1 MKKALLLML
10 VTVILSGCSLFNN
23 EKLQE
28 QKEKNNISSNQK
40 TEKFDN
46 QDRNKLIKDFIEKGY
61 LYESYNSFSEKD
73 KKKILSEKMIA
84 ETNLPVEIKESNKD
98 IKREVRDVHL
108 YQETDDKKMLVY
120 DVKVK
125 LLNSKTNK
133 SEYTRRYGTLQMI
146 EDDKGNLK
154 IDSIQENYTE
164 HLVNFNQ

>member
-28 QKEKNNISSNQK
+28 QKEKNNISNNQK

-98 IKREVRDVHL
+98 IKREIRDVHL